1 MWILN
6 WLPNWIFD
14 AMVIGGLIGVLV
26 TQFLSYIPLIG
37 NYLLPIRIIAIAI
50 LVTGVWFEGANHNNE
65 VWLARVKELEEKL
78 KITEEKSKEVN
89 TIIQE
94 KIVYKTKIVKQIQV
108 KVEERIKEVEK
119 QIDSKCEVDTE
130 ALKILNDA
138 AEMPK

>member
-1 MWILN
+1 
-6 WLPNWIFD
+6 
-14 AMVIGGLIGVLV
+14 
-26 TQFLSYIPLIG
+26 
-37 NYLLPIRIIAIAI
+37 
-50 LVTGVWFEGANHNNE
+50 VTGVWFEGANHNNE

-78 KITEEKSKEVN
+78 KITEAKSQEVN
-89 TIIQE
+89 TVIQE
-94 KIVYKTKIVKQIQV
+94 KIVYKTKIVKQIQI